1 MRKLKKSAVAVRSGL
16 TEGLW
21 TRVSPKRASRLA
33 RRLVDRMTQD
43 EKLAVL
49 ALISG
54 LILKGISM
62 ADPRARLALLVL
74 LVVVNEL
81 LSAYLEIDSGLIVR
95 SEA

>member
-1 MRKLKKSAVAVRSGL
+1 MRKLKKSVVAVRSSL
-16 TEGLW
+16 NEGLL

-54 LILKGISM
+54 LILKWISV

-74 LVVVNEL
+74 LVLVNEL
-81 LSAYLEIDSGLIVR
+81 LSAYLEVDSGLTVR
-95 SEA
+95 S